1 MEQNIYSAILRL
13 IKTRQDDV
21 KNVIL
26 DGNVEDWA
34 NYQFLV
40 GQLTSLRKLDADV
53 RDFVVW
59 VTKKAEQ
66 LGFQV
71 ELDLHKESGSGSSEA
86 VSPNPLATNESD

>member
-53 RDFVVW
+53 RDLYRKWEVDDEVDDG
-59 VTKKAEQ
+59 VDNTQRKK
-66 LGFQV
+66 
-71 ELDLHKESGSGSSEA
+71 DSG
-86 VSPNPLATNESD
+86 P

>member
-1 MEQNIYSAILRL
+1 LEQNIYSAILRL

-53 RDFVVW
+53 RDLYRKWEVDDD
-59 VTKKAEQ
+59 VTDGADNAQRKK
-66 LGFQV
+66 
-71 ELDLHKESGSGSSEA
+71 DSGDKA
-86 VSPNPLATNESD
+86 R

>member
-53 RDFVVW
+53 RDLFRKWEVDDEVDDG
-59 VTKKAEQ
+59 VDNTQRKK
-66 LGFQV
+66 
-71 ELDLHKESGSGSSEA
+71 DSR
-86 VSPNPLATNESD
+86 P

>member
-1 MEQNIYSAILRL
+1 LEQNIYSAILRL

-40 GQLTSLRKLDADV
+40 GQLTSLRKFDADV
-53 RDFVVW
+53 RDLYRKWEVDDD
-59 VTKKAEQ
+59 VTDGADNAQGKK
-66 LGFQV
+66 
-71 ELDLHKESGSGSSEA
+71 DSGDKA
-86 VSPNPLATNESD
+86 R

>member
-53 RDFVVW
+53 RDLLRKWEVDDEVDNGADYAQR
-59 VTKKAEQ
+59 KK
-66 LGFQV
+66 
-71 ELDLHKESGSGSSEA
+71 DSGDKA
-86 VSPNPLATNESD
+86 R

>member
-53 RDFVVW
+53 RDLYRKWEVDDEVDDG
-59 VTKKAEQ
+59 VDNTQRKK
-66 LGFQV
+66 
-71 ELDLHKESGSGSSEA
+71 DSR
-86 VSPNPLATNESD
+86 P

>member
-21 KNVIL
+21 KSVIL
-26 DGNVEDWA
+26 DGNVENWA

-53 RDFVVW
+53 RDLYRKWEVDDEVDDG
-59 VTKKAEQ
+59 VDNTQRKK
-66 LGFQV
+66 
-71 ELDLHKESGSGSSEA
+71 DSR
-86 VSPNPLATNESD
+86 P

>member
-1 MEQNIYSAILRL
+1 METNIYSAILRL

-26 DGNVEDWA
+26 DGNVENWA

-53 RDFVVW
+53 RDLFRKWEVDDGVDEQDNR
-59 VTKKAEQ
+59 TKD
-66 LGFQV
+66 G
-71 ELDLHKESGSGSSEA
+71 
-86 VSPNPLATNESD
+86 

>member
-1 MEQNIYSAILRL
+1 LEQNIYSAILRL

-53 RDFVVW
+53 RDLYRKWEVDDEVDDG
-59 VTKKAEQ
+59 VDNTQRKK
-66 LGFQV
+66 
-71 ELDLHKESGSGSSEA
+71 DSR
-86 VSPNPLATNESD
+86 P